1 MLLSI
6 LVQCT
11 VEASE
16 ASVACKGRV
25 RDQVA
30 GPHGLVNLISG
41 MYFCT
46 REVLSRRFIH
56 PRASFIICVN
66 WAEGL
71 VCFSEF
77 RVVLVT

>member
-1 MLLSI
+1 M
-6 LVQCT
+6 
-11 VEASE
+11 EASE

-25 RDQVA
+25 REQVA

-56 PRASFIICVN
+56 P
-66 WAEGL
+66 
-71 VCFSEF
+71 
-77 RVVLVT
+77 